1 MRSLERWIG
10 GALLSACAL
19 VAMAALPPGLSARIE
34 ALPAPLRAQVEQ
46 RAERVAAMAPSARE
60 QLRARQAHWDAL
72 PAAERARLREHWQ
85 AWTVLAPTQQQR
97 LRRASVA
104 FASLPPGQQRALR
117 DSFGQLSLDARRGW
131 LLGPEVGAAWMQLQP
146 LLMQVP
152 AEQREPLLA
161 VLQSMSAGQLQDLAV
176 LAHRTPPQERSDL
189 REGLL
194 ATSPAYRAAWL
205 QLRLER

>member
-1 MRSLERWIG
+1 MNTRRRGTRPTLFTALLALAAGPAGAAQYGPWGDPDPEPGPLER
-10 GALLSACAL
+10 
-19 VAMAALPPGLSARIE
+19 
-34 ALPAPLRAQVEQ
+34 
-46 RAERVAAMAPSARE
+46 
-60 QLRARQAHWDAL
+60 
-72 PAAERARLREHWQ
+72 
-85 AWTVLAPTQQQR
+85 
-97 LRRASVA
+97 
-104 FASLPPGQQRALR
+104 QQRALR

-194 ATSPAYRAAWL
+194 ATSPANRAAWL